1 MNVYYCGAAC
11 YGNYNLDT
19 DEVLRN
25 CRIEICYLIHLTKE
39 TTVTVCGKQITI
51 AYIDLKIKNVEKL

>member
-1 MNVYYCGAAC
+1 MFISCGAAC

-39 TTVTVCGKQITI
+39 TTVTVCGKRITI